1 MNQEDIEITLS
12 SIFLKNGKI
21 WSSDILINEMSTEYG
36 DNFLHISDFEVS
48 SIEEEKDYIN
58 LISNDGNQIQIEN
71 SKLFLASGVLTSSVL
86 LSKSLNTSFFEIRD
100 SKLIAMPLLKIG
112 KKPTTPRKKLEIPKS
127 PEQLIKKH
135 GRLANQGELV
145 IKSMLMIQESIL
157 DSDALQGYEALPEQI
172 TRIMYEV
179 FGIMALNEE
188 FTTPEEILDVWMES
202 YIDGWVELELEN

>member
-1 MNQEDIEITLS
+1 MKFTTNIQTNLIKRMILNP
-12 SIFLKNGKI
+12 FKLLKNRQKTFLPKKKV
-21 WSSDILINEMSTEYG
+21 DI
-36 DNFLHISDFEVS
+36 
-48 SIEEEKDYIN
+48 
-58 LISNDGNQIQIEN
+58 
-71 SKLFLASGVLTSSVL
+71 
-86 LSKSLNTSFFEIRD
+86 
-100 SKLIAMPLLKIG
+100 
-112 KKPTTPRKKLEIPKS
+112 PRS
-127 PEQLIKKH
+127 PEELKNKH

-157 DSDALQGYEALPEQI
+157 ESEALAGYEALPEQI

>member
-1 MNQEDIEITLS
+1 MKCL
-12 SIFLKNGKI
+12 
-21 WSSDILINEMSTEYG
+21 TEYG

-112 KKPTTPRKKLEIPKS
+112 KNTKKRVRILILKS
-127 PEQLIKKH
+127 
-135 GRLANQGELV
+135 
-145 IKSMLMIQESIL
+145 SSIL
-157 DSDALQGYEALPEQI
+157 IIQK
-172 TRIMYEV
+172 
-179 FGIMALNEE
+179 
-188 FTTPEEILDVWMES
+188 
-202 YIDGWVELELEN
+202 